1 MILAKKYV
9 IGLATDTVVLST
21 LDAEKKSSQDLIGAN
36 AALSMR
42 LTRMVTQL
50 DVVKYSKFPSHK
62 VMFDR
67 TTARLGLNEDYERLG
82 ALMESVDSSLHNLSD
97 YKSMRS
103 EFLLNVI
110 LAIISVAST
119 FELFFQEDEMPFLT
133 YFGFESNR
141 LSAIVVAIIAAVT
154 IFALLLVITNAIK
167 SIWERIK
174 SFLNYEN

>member
-1 MILAKKYV
+1 M
-9 IGLATDTVVLST
+9 LSP

-67 TTARLGLNEDYERLG
+67 TTARLGLGEDYERL
-82 ALMESVDSSLHNLSD
+82 ASLMENVDNSLHNLSD

-103 EFLLNVI
+103 EFLLNII

-133 YFGFESNR
+133 YFGVESNR
-141 LSAIVVAIIAAVT
+141 LSAIVLAAVACVT
-154 IFALLLVITNAIK
+154 IFALLLVLTNSIR

-174 SFLNYEN
+174 SLFSYED

>member
-1 MILAKKYV
+1 
-9 IGLATDTVVLST
+9 
-21 LDAEKKSSQDLIGAN
+21 
-36 AALSMR
+36 
-42 LTRMVTQL
+42 
-50 DVVKYSKFPSHK
+50 
-62 VMFDR
+62 
-67 TTARLGLNEDYERLG
+67 
-82 ALMESVDSSLHNLSD
+82 VDSSLHNLSD

-174 SFLNYEN
+174 SFINYEN